1 MERLDVIEAFIR
13 LRADAPAITSP
24 GATSGMLFHADH
36 RPATIYNMELGY
48 AAAICL
54 GIALATPDQRVF
66 ALEGDGS
73 MVAGMATFATIARYR
88 PPNLVVVVFDNGV
101 YATGA
106 GVGPGV
112 TETTAT
118 SHGLRIASVAVGCGI
133 PAELVLEVD
142 TPEAVAAALQRATTE
157 PGPWLIVA
165 RIDPVGPVVRVNR
178 RPTVDIVESAM
189 LLKRAMLERGY
200 GRSPGA

>member
-1 MERLDVIEAFIR
+1 VERLEVIEAFVR
-13 LRADAPAITSP
+13 FRNDAPAITSP

-48 AAAICL
+48 TAAICL
-54 GIALATPDQRVF
+54 GLALATPDQRVY

-73 MVAGMATFATIARYR
+73 MVAGLATFATIARYR

-118 SHGLRIASVAVGCGI
+118 SHGMRLVDVAVGCGL
-133 PAELVLEVD
+133 PADHVVEVEAPD
-142 TPEAVAAALQRATTE
+142 AVAAALDRAATE
-157 PGPWLIVA
+157 PGPWLIIA
-165 RIDPVGPVVRVNR
+165 RIDAIGPVVRPNR

-200 GRSPGA
+200 GRLPGT

>member
-13 LRADAPAITSP
+13 VRQDAPAITSP

-48 AAAICL
+48 TASICL
-54 GIALATPDQRVF
+54 GLALAAPDQRVY

-73 MVAGMATFATIARYR
+73 MIAGLATFATIARYR

-106 GVGPGV
+106 GVGPGI

-118 SHGLRIASVAVGCGI
+118 SHGLRIAAVAVGCGL
-133 PAELVLEVD
+133 PAELVVEVD
-142 TPEAVAAALQRATTE
+142 TPEAVAAGLQRASTA

-165 RIDPVGPVVRVNR
+165 RIDPIGPVARPNR

-189 LLKRAMLERGY
+189 MFKRSMIDRGY
-200 GRSPGA
+200 GRPPGS